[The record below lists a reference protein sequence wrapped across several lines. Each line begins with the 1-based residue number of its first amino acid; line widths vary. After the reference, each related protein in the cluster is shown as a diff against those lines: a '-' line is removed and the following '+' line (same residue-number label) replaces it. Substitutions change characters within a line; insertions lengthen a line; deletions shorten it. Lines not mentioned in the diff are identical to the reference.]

1 MITQINGPLSLPI
14 FLIINRSIIYQDK
27 SGQPQLIPNLK
38 LNVAD
43 PIYPIVISKLLIKHK
58 QLAYWLDFTTIFT
71 YFCVIIIILYI
82 MNSLYS
88 FVNSIFP
95 DGMSHLAVNGCM
107 FKRVC
112 DHWELVIDD
121 FKLNG
126 LSLDVHTDDFF
137 F

>member
-1 MITQINGPLSLPI
+1 
-14 FLIINRSIIYQDK
+14 
-27 SGQPQLIPNLK
+27 
-38 LNVAD
+38 
-43 PIYPIVISKLLIKHK
+43 
-58 QLAYWLDFTTIFT
+58 
-71 YFCVIIIILYI
+71 